1 MGRTVAK
8 EARKIAAEITAA
20 TRQPVIR
27 IKTAGAKAP
36 LPVTASKFGGAP
48 YLPVGAQAP
57 TNESGKPLGMIAQIN
72 CAELPKNE
80 LYPKTGILQFW
91 IDSGEEEGDENWG
104 FNANDIANQAN
115 IRVIYY
121 PQVGE
126 ATPAG
131 TPQSPQHGAKT
142 GLSTRQRLSLRSL
155 LRKNMRA

>member
-1 MGRTVAK
+1 M
-8 EARKIAAEITAA
+8 
-20 TRQPVIR
+20 
-27 IKTAGAKAP
+27 
-36 LPVTASKFGGAP
+36 TASKFGGTP

-121 PQVGE
+121 PQVG
-126 ATPAG
+126 
-131 TPQSPQHGAKT
+131 
-142 GLSTRQRLSLRSL
+142 
-155 LRKNMRA
+155 

>member
-48 YLPVGAQAP
+48 YLPVEAQAP

-91 IDSGEEEGDENWG
+91 IDSGEEEGDDTG
-104 FNANDIANQAN
+104 
-115 IRVIYY
+115 VS
-121 PQVGE
+121 
-126 ATPAG
+126 TP
-131 TPQSPQHGAKT
+131 
-142 GLSTRQRLSLRSL
+142 
-155 LRKNMRA
+155 MI

>member
-36 LPVTASKFGGAP
+36 LPVTASKFGGTP

-131 TPQSPQHGAKT
+131 HPAVTAA
-142 GLSTRQRLSLRSL
+142 RSEDWPIYPPEAEL
-155 LRKNMRA
+155 ALTFKKNMRA

>member
-48 YLPVGAQAP
+48 YLPAGAQSP

-72 CAELPKNE
+72 CAELPKMSFIPRPGYFSSG
-80 LYPKTGILQFW
+80 LIPAKKKAMKTGA
-91 IDSGEEEGDENWG
+91 S
-104 FNANDIANQAN
+104 
-115 IRVIYY
+115 
-121 PQVGE
+121 
-126 ATPAG
+126 TP
-131 TPQSPQHGAKT
+131 
-142 GLSTRQRLSLRSL
+142 
-155 LRKNMRA
+155 MI